1 VNEAA
6 SVREQARH
14 EGVSPSLIHRWRQRG
29 MPSDLE
35 GGSVWRAR
43 NATRRAG
50 RAPAPTTAPQ
60 SPPAAPVAQA
70 DPAPELSPEV
80 DEDPD
85 ATKLAVELAERPEE
99 VITSEASCKEMLRA
113 QRSSRQYAAGR
124 IAACHKRGDEAM
136 AQRWTQIMNN
146 IIPKQKDTERDLL
159 DLLERTGKTMT
170 TEAAKR
176 SFRTV
181 FSELRQKLVAAPAA
195 LAAQLNPQDPHH
207 AQGVMENYVRSL
219 FKETY
224 EDHQPTA

>member
-1 VNEAA
+1 
-6 SVREQARH
+6 
-14 EGVSPSLIHRWRQRG
+14 
-29 MPSDLE
+29 MPADLE
-35 GGSVWRAR
+35 EGSQWRAR
-43 NATRRAG
+43 NAIRGTRR
-50 RAPAPTTAPQ
+50 PQ
-60 SPPAAPVAQA
+60 AQSAAPVAA
-70 DPAPELSPEV
+70 STPVPAQEPPPTDLVGEIE
-80 DEDPD
+80 EDPE

-113 QRSSRQYAAGR
+113 QRSSRQYCAGR

-170 TEAAKR
+170 TDAAKR

-224 EDHQPTA
+224 EDHQPID

>member
-1 VNEAA
+1 VNETA

-29 MPSDLE
+29 MPPDLE

-50 RAPAPTTAPQ
+50 RVLAPIPAPQ
-60 SPPAAPVAQA
+60 SPLAPVQA

-80 DEDPD
+80 EEDPE

-176 SFRTV
+176 AFRTV

>member
-1 VNEAA
+1 
-6 SVREQARH
+6 
-14 EGVSPSLIHRWRQRG
+14 
-29 MPSDLE
+29 MPHDLE

-43 NATRRAG
+43 NAARRAMKPN
-50 RAPAPTTAPQ
+50 APARPPVMTAP
-60 SPPAAPVAQA
+60 VEA
-70 DPAPELSPEV
+70 DPAPELAPEIE
-80 DEDPD
+80 EDPD
-85 ATKLAVELAERPEE
+85 ATKMAVELAERPEE

-113 QRSSRQYAAGR
+113 QRSSRQYCAGR
-124 IAACHKRGDEAM
+124 IAACHKRGDEAA

-170 TEAAKR
+170 TDAAKR
-176 SFRTV
+176 AFRTV

-224 EDHQPTA
+224 EDNQPTA

>member
-1 VNEAA
+1 
-6 SVREQARH
+6 
-14 EGVSPSLIHRWRQRG
+14 
-29 MPSDLE
+29 MPHDLE

-43 NATRRAG
+43 NATRRPMRAE
-50 RAPAPTTAPQ
+50 APARPAPIA
-60 SPPAAPVAQA
+60 PPIEA

-80 DEDPD
+80 EEDPE
-85 ATKLAVELAERPEE
+85 ATKLAVELSERPEE

-113 QRSSRQYAAGR
+113 QRSSRQYCAGR

-146 IIPKQKDTERDLL
+146 IIPKQKDTERELL

-170 TEAAKR
+170 TDAAKR

-181 FSELRQKLVAAPAA
+181 FSELRQKLVAAPSA

>member
-29 MPSDLE
+29 MPHDLE

-50 RAPAPTTAPQ
+50 RAPSPATAPQ
-60 SPPAAPVAQA
+60 SPPAPVQA
-70 DPAPELSPEV
+70 DPAPEMSPEV
-80 DEDPD
+80 EEDPE

>member
-1 VNEAA
+1 MAQQNMGGTFLSNLVTRPEFLQYTAE
-6 SVREQARH
+6 RIFEQSAFLQS
-14 EGVSPSLIHRWRQRG
+14 GVIT
-29 MPSDLE
+29 
-35 GGSVWRAR
+35 R
-43 NATRRAG
+43 NAALDARAG
-50 RAPAPTTAPQ
+50 GTRVRVPFFDNIGGLT
-60 SPPAAPVAQA
+60 
-70 DPAPELSPEV
+70 
-80 DEDPD
+80 
-85 ATKLAVELAERPEE
+85 EE

-113 QRSSRQYAAGR
+113 QRSSRQYCAGR

-146 IIPKQKDTERDLL
+146 IIPKQKDTERELL

-207 AQGVMENYVRSL
+207 AQGVMENYIRSL